1 MVREVN
7 PMIHING
14 LDYPV
19 DGHHCDDPEKKKLVK
34 KLAVMITDNIPRKLP
49 GGMKENHMDFWI
61 LDRLLT
67 KEEVK
72 FMLSFKKRRTGLTT
86 AELAARNGMSE
97 EAAQKIIDHLIWIG
111 ILEQNRDNADHHIQ
125 YWIPKWVV
133 GSGEY
138 MVEHATLPDEHPEV
152 ATMFNLAP
160 QEPLELAAKLVPPG
174 GAGIGMHVIPVEKAI
189 DACPTSVSV
198 EHLSHWIEK
207 SEKLCTMVCAC
218 RKAQRIRGEGV
229 GDIEGYMCIGLDDI
243 AEFLVETGKDAHYI
257 TKEEAMDIIMRAER
271 KGYVHQITNLD
282 GPNRIVGI
290 CNCSPGSCYGLRTS
304 QLFNTPNMSRSAYRA
319 HVDTDKCV
327 ACGKCVEVC
336 PAGAAKLGQKLCRAD
351 GSKVLYP
358 VHPLPDDHIWG
369 QDKWDRDYRDH
380 NKINCY
386 DTGTSPCKTACPAH
400 IAVQGYIKMA
410 AEGRYEEAV
419 RLIRQDN
426 PFPAVCGAV
435 CNRRCEDR
443 CTRGTI
449 DKPVA
454 IDEIKKFLA
463 QWELQN
469 PDTFV
474 PVCDNMDGN
483 QWDDCKIA
491 VIGAGPAGLS
501 AAYYLRTEGYPVTV
515 FEKEARPGG
524 MLLNGIPSFR
534 LEKAVLEGE
543 IDIIRRMGAEI
554 RCGVEVGKD
563 ITLDELRAQGYK
575 AFYLA
580 IGLQGGRLA
589 GVPGEDAAGV
599 QSGVDFLK
607 KVALGEAAASA
618 DDGAA
623 DSADDGAAS
632 AGSGVA
638 SAGSAPS
645 ASPVRLHGDVVV
657 VGGGNV
663 AADVARTAL
672 RCTDGKVTML
682 CLEQRDEMPAAKDE
696 VAELLAEGIE
706 ILNGWGPKE
715 ILTETILDENGA
727 PLLDEAGQPLRKVTE
742 IVFRKCTS
750 VFDGQ
755 HRFAPKYDESETVS
769 LPCANVL
776 MAIGQSAAWGDL
788 LAGTK
793 VQLRPNG
800 TVIADPVT
808 LQTAEPDIFAG
819 GDIQHGARFAI
830 DAIADG
836 KTGMV
841 SINRFVH
848 PGQSLTIGRDLREFI
863 ELDRDDIQIHG
874 YDTADRQTP
883 GMKCSTAEASR
894 SFRDMRLPLTEEQVK
909 AEANRCLKCGATTVD
924 PNMCVGCGLCTT
936 RCEFDAIHLTRDI
949 PAASDMHTAEE
960 MMKCVGPYALKRGFR
975 ILKRKITGKGDYPEM
990 Q

>member
-1 MVREVN
+1 MVKEVN
-7 PMIHING
+7 PMIHVNER
-14 LDYPV
+14 DYPV
-19 DGHHCDDPEKKKLVK
+19 DGHRCDDPEKAKLVK

-67 KEEVK
+67 KEEVV
-72 FMLSFKKRRTGLTT
+72 FLLSFKKRRVGLTT
-86 AELAARNGMSE
+86 KELAQRNGMTE
-97 EAAQKIIDHLIWIG
+97 EAAQKVIDHLLWIG
-111 ILEQNRDNADHHIQ
+111 ILEQNRDNADQHIQ

-138 MVEHATLPDEHPEV
+138 MVEHPTLPDEHPEV

-189 DACPTSVSV
+189 DPKIESVSV
-198 EHLSHWIEK
+198 EHLSHWLNK
-207 SEKLCTMVCAC
+207 YDKFCKMVCAC

-229 GDIEGYMCIGLDDI
+229 GDIEGKMCIGVGDI

-257 TKEEAMDIIMRAER
+257 TREEAMEIIERAER

-319 HVDTDKCV
+319 HVDAEKCV

-336 PAGAAKLGQKLCRAD
+336 PAGAARLGQKLCKAD
-351 GSKVLYP
+351 GSKVKYP
-358 VHPLPDDHIWG
+358 VHDLPDDHVWG
-369 QDKWDRDYRDH
+369 EDKWDRNYRDH

-410 AEGRYEEAV
+410 AEGRYEDAV

-463 QWELQN
+463 QWELEHPGHFKVMSEN
-469 PDTFV
+469 GE
-474 PVCDNMDGN
+474 GN
-483 QWDDCKIA
+483 QWDDYKIA

-501 AAYYLRTEGYPVTV
+501 AAWYLRTEGYPVTV

-524 MLLNGIPSFR
+524 MLMNGIPNFR
-534 LEKAVLEGE
+534 LEKQVLQKE
-543 IDIIRRMGAEI
+543 IEIIEKMGAEI

-563 ITLDELRAQGYK
+563 VTLDELREQGYK
-575 AFYLA
+575 AFFIA

-589 GVPGEDAAGV
+589 GVPGEDAEGV
-599 QSGVDFLK
+599 
-607 KVALGEAAASA
+607 E
-618 DDGAA
+618 
-623 DSADDGAAS
+623 
-632 AGSGVA
+632 SGVA
-638 SAGSAPS
+638 FLKEVNLKGGVQLA
-645 ASPVRLHGDVVV
+645 GDVVV

-672 RCTDGKVTML
+672 RCTRGKVTML
-682 CLEQRDEMPAAKDE
+682 CLEQREEMPAAKDE
-696 VAELLAEGIE
+696 VAEILEEGIE
-706 ILNGWGPKE
+706 IMNGWGPKE
-715 ILTETILDENGA
+715 ILTENG
-727 PLLDEAGQPLRKVTE
+727 KVTG
-742 IVFRKCTS
+742 IVFKRCTA
-750 VFDGQ
+750 VYDEQ
-755 HRFAPKYDESETVS
+755 HRFAPSYDENDTIT
-769 LPCANVL
+769 LPCSNVL
-776 MAIGQSAAWGDL
+776 MAIGQSAEWGNL
-788 LAGTK
+788 LEGSK
-793 VQLRPNG
+793 VELRPNG
-800 TVIADPVT
+800 TAVADPVT
-808 LQTAEPDIFAG
+808 LQTAEPDIFVG
-819 GDIQHGARFAI
+819 GDIFHGARFAI

-836 KTGMV
+836 REGMV

-848 PGQSLTIGRDLREFI
+848 PGQSLTIGRDLRSSSSWTGTTSRWI
-863 ELDRDDIQIHG
+863 PTTTRR
-874 YDTADRQTP
+874 ARRP
-883 GMKCSTAEASR
+883 GMKPGEARRPSKKEEWPWTETVSKSR
-894 SFRDMRLPLTEEQVK
+894 PHLYWKPIRKRIS
-909 AEANRCLKCGATTVD
+909 
-924 PNMCVGCGLCTT
+924 CV
-936 RCEFDAIHLTRDI
+936 RPI
-949 PAASDMHTAEE
+949 
-960 MMKCVGPYALKRGFR
+960 
-975 ILKRKITGKGDYPEM
+975 
-990 Q
+990 